1 MPSKVRP
8 RTSPLLLREGARY
21 RCFGDGLCCN
31 DVHGLGPLTRSELVQ
46 IRKIDPR
53 GASYADDF
61 EDYMLE
67 TAADGGC
74 HFLRPDQLCGIHA
87 ERGPEAKPDGCRQ
100 FPYRLGGT
108 SMGARVG
115 TKHRCPCRTMG
126 DRPALDLADAVASL
140 TDSKGKLDTTHDID
154 RVRLAPR
161 KIVDV
166 ETYAELEAPLLARL
180 AAGEDAL
187 TVLAAKPFPKL
198 KGESFAVVGKDFIK
212 ERDGSRFGAALGWF
226 GDAIL
231 HLVSGTPARPPGRP
245 WADAFDRAEARSPN
259 VADPA
264 LVLND
269 WVADELWTLEWALES
284 TFQQVRAELATRVVV
299 VRDIAKRLAARGVRA
314 DRAVAEALTIV
325 DSVGSSEHWE
335 RVIKRIEP
343 YANDPYLVAAPRPRQ
358 RRAS

>member
-31 DVHGLGPLTRSELVQ
+31 DVHGLGPLTRAELVQ

-53 GASYADDF
+53 GASYADEF

-74 HFLRPDQLCGIHA
+74 HFLRADQLCGIHA

-108 SMGARVG
+108 PMGARVG

-126 DRPALDLADAVASL
+126 DRPPLDVKDAVASL
-140 TDSKGKLDTTHDID
+140 TDGKGRLDTTHDVT

-161 KIVDV
+161 RIVDV
-166 ETYAELEAPLLARL
+166 ETYAAIEAPLLARL
-180 AAGEDAL
+180 ARGEDAL

-198 KGESFAVVGKDFIK
+198 KGESFAIVGKEFVKD
-212 ERDGSRFGAALGWF
+212 RDGSRFGAALGWF
-226 GDAIL
+226 GDTIL
-231 HLVSGTPARPPGRP
+231 HLSDGRRARPPGRP
-245 WADAFDRAEARSPN
+245 WADAFDRAEARSKTP
-259 VADPA
+259 ADPA

-269 WVADELWTLEWALES
+269 WVADELWTLEWAVSS
-284 TFQQVRAELATRVVV
+284 TFQQARSELATRVVIA
-299 VRDIAKRLAARGVRA
+299 RDIASRLEVAGVRA

-335 RVIKRIEP
+335 RVVERIP
-343 YANDPYLVAAPRPRQ
+343 PITNDPLLPVASPRAL

>member
-1 MPSKVRP
+1 
-8 RTSPLLLREGARY
+8 
-21 RCFGDGLCCN
+21 
-31 DVHGLGPLTRSELVQ
+31 
-46 IRKIDPR
+46 
-53 GASYADDF
+53 
-61 EDYMLE
+61 
-67 TAADGGC
+67 
-74 HFLRPDQLCGIHA
+74 
-87 ERGPEAKPDGCRQ
+87 
-100 FPYRLGGT
+100 
-108 SMGARVG
+108 MGARVG

-231 HLVSGTPARPPGRP
+231 HLVSGTPARPPALPAQRE
-245 WADAFDRAEARSPN
+245 ADARAHDAGRER
-259 VADPA
+259 
-264 LVLND
+264 
-269 WVADELWTLEWALES
+269 
-284 TFQQVRAELATRVVV
+284 
-299 VRDIAKRLAARGVRA
+299 AARRDHREQAERFHRTGCGLP
-314 DRAVAEALTIV
+314 AVAGR
-325 DSVGSSEHWE
+325 VG
-335 RVIKRIEP
+335 
-343 YANDPYLVAAPRPRQ
+343 DL
-358 RRAS
+358 RRRKAVLLARG